1 MQSTN
6 RPGGLTALA
15 VLNFIIAGLG
25 ALTALSRA
33 AMLSMGTGSLALPP
47 ELQQRVQDMLQSG
60 RGWLAFSAVAGLVL
74 AVLLVLSGI
83 GYLQQKRVLGR
94 MVGNAYAVAS
104 IVASIC
110 SVLLTTQGIGVGAV
124 FLLCFKIIYPVVT
137 LALLNSVFKGN
148 LVR

>member
-1 MQSTN
+1 MESTN

-25 ALTALSRA
+25 VLTALSRA

-47 ELQQRVQDMLQSG
+47 ELQQRVQDMLEAG

-94 MVGNAYAVAS
+94 MVGNAYAVVS

-110 SVLLTTQGIGVGAV
+110 SVLLATQGIGVGAV
-124 FLLCFKIIYPVVT
+124 LLLCIKIIYPVVT